1 MKKLLLAG
9 ISFAALVAGPALAA
23 DLGRPVYRPVL
34 APVAVYNWTGFYV
47 GGNVGYV
54 ASRNSMSTVAT
65 PTPDVV
71 FGIPPGVTEGLAA
84 LATGPLPSGNT
95 NGFIGGGQIGYNWQF
110 GNYVAGV
117 ETDIQGLSQSNN
129 GGTITLTQVVV
140 GRPVTSTRTASETTR
155 YLGTARGRL
164 GFLVGPAFLVYGT
177 GGLAYGDTNA
187 SYTLTQ
193 TGTNGFV
200 GLGSGGLSGTRAG
213 WTAGVGAEWRFVQ
226 NWSAKLE
233 YLHYDLG
240 SPSFSNVGSGNF
252 LTLVPYQTGV
262 TSTQFR
268 GDIVRVGLNYKLGY
282 AAAPA
287 LIAGSA
293 TAADLGRPVYSRP
306 VVAAPVYNWTGLYV
320 GGNAGYGWGRIDT
333 VYTSPGIPFGFL
345 AVDQIASSANG
356 SPGLRPTG
364 FVGGGQ
370 IGYNWQVAPSWIVG
384 GEADFNAFAL
394 KDTFNANLATPI
406 AGPQIT
412 HTNVESNWLFT
423 FRGRAGYAFD
433 RWLVYGTGGLAVAN
447 VNFEQSNAYPA
458 FPLSSSDNFSA
469 STTRTG
475 WTAGAGVEYIFVHN
489 WSLKAE
495 YLYVDLG
502 SISGTSST
510 TGYANVAALV
520 THTHQTDDFRA
531 NIVRVGLNY
540 KFGYAVAPAVYK

>member
-140 GRPVTSTRTASETTR
+140 GRPVTSTRTASETTS
-155 YLGTARGRL
+155 YLGTVRGRL

-177 GGLAYGDTNA
+177 GGLAYDDTNA

-287 LIAGSA
+287 LIAGW
-293 TAADLGRPVYSRP
+293 PVYSRP
-306 VVAAPVYNWTGLYV
+306 VVVAAPVYNWTGLYV

-447 VNFEQSNAYPA
+447 VNFEQSNPYPA

-540 KFGYAVAPAVYK
+540 KFGYAAAPAVYK